1 MMPYSI
7 TLSSLTT
14 FDWFLVVVI
23 LVSTL
28 AAFRRG
34 LIKVLFSLAGVTAG
48 ILLASWNY
56 HHVAEYL
63 HRVIAS
69 SATANILAFVLILI
83 AVTTLFTLAARLVQR
98 TVSAIGLGFL
108 DRLLGAVFG
117 LARGLL
123 LGVAALMLAAAF
135 APSSPWFSNSQLAP
149 AFLSG
154 AHAVSYVI
162 PAHLQQKIASGA
174 TFLLHQG
181 PVIFKS
187 HTPANSM

>member
-83 AVTTLFTLAARLVQR
+83 AVTLCSAPFQPSDS
-98 TVSAIGLGFL
+98 VSWT
-108 DRLLGAVFG
+108 
-117 LARGLL
+117 
-123 LGVAALMLAAAF
+123 AF
-135 APSSPWFSNSQLAP
+135 SVRSSAWP
-149 AFLSG
+149 AG
-154 AHAVSYVI
+154 CCWV
-162 PAHLQQKIASGA
+162 
-174 TFLLHQG
+174 
-181 PVIFKS
+181 
-187 HTPANSM
+187 